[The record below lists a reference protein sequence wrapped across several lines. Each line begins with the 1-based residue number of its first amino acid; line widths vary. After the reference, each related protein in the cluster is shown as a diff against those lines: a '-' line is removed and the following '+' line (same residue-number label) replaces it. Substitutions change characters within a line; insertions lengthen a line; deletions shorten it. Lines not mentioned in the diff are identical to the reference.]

1 MIENVYRHTSINP
14 DVKSMLV
21 TPSKT
26 RQPSASAQYKLIELM
41 HDKLYHNTQ
50 MISIY
55 PNLSN
60 TIYYLNE
67 IAKLIQTFHFIIFRF

>member
-14 DVKSMLV
+14 DVKSMFV
-21 TPSKT
+21 IPSKT

-60 TIYYLNE
+60 TCTLAYSNIS
-67 IAKLIQTFHFIIFRF
+67 FDHF

>member
-14 DVKSMLV
+14 DVKSMFV
-21 TPSKT
+21 IPSKT

-60 TIYYLNE
+60 TCTKILAYSN
-67 IAKLIQTFHFIIFRF
+67 ISFDHF